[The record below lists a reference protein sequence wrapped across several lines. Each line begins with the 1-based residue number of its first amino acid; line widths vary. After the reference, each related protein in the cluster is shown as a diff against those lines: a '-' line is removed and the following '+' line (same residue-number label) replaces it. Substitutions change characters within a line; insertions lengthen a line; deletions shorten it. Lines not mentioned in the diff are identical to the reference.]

1 MPTVTGDLRIG
12 GFILPF
18 DIGFNFCSVDSTKF
32 GEDFESKIDP
42 VAFDFYTIGADLRYA
57 LVQGGGFVPRWS
69 IGVGGYYTKGNVSV
83 ANSTAKASL
92 DFETTTIY
100 ASTQASVKFL
110 CLIPFVGG
118 RVMASRSTAG
128 WNATANWSEIL
139 DDGPSLQ
146 QALEIG
152 LLPESFGGQE
162 TVDVGDKIIRQVCAG
177 VGFVLFIIH
186 IASSAGYDFYIP
198 FSAVI
203 MPGQTIT
210 VPTGIRARIDNG
222 WFLMCCPRSG
232 LGFKFRLR
240 LDNTVGIIDSDYF
253 GADNEGHIMIR
264 VTNESNS
271 GKILELKHG
280 DAFAQ
285 GIFIPFGIT
294 VDDNAADKRTGGFGS
309 TSS

>member
-1 MPTVTGDLRIG
+1 MNKISQFFKVSKDRFMSDSAGLLSDYTEEQRSEMYDNIR
-12 GFILPF
+12 LP
-18 DIGFNFCSVDSTKF
+18 VR
-32 GEDFESKIDP
+32 
-42 VAFDFYTIGADLRYA
+42 A
-57 LVQGGGFVPRWS
+57 
-69 IGVGGYYTKGNVSV
+69 
-83 ANSTAKASL
+83 
-92 DFETTTIY
+92 
-100 ASTQASVKFL
+100 
-110 CLIPFVGG
+110 
-118 RVMASRSTAG
+118 TAG
-128 WNATANWSEIL
+128 
-139 DDGPSLQ
+139 
-146 QALEIG
+146 
-152 LLPESFGGQE
+152 
-162 TVDVGDKIIRQVCAG
+162 
-177 VGFVLFIIH
+177 
-186 IASSAGYDFYIP
+186 SAGYDFYIP

-210 VPTGIRARIDNG
+210 VPTGIRTRIDNG

-271 GKILELKHG
+271 GKILELKQG

-309 TSS
+309 TSSKS

>member
-1 MPTVTGDLRIG
+1 MNKISQFFKVSKDRFMSDSAGLLSDYTEEQRSEMYDNIR
-12 GFILPF
+12 LP
-18 DIGFNFCSVDSTKF
+18 VR
-32 GEDFESKIDP
+32 
-42 VAFDFYTIGADLRYA
+42 A
-57 LVQGGGFVPRWS
+57 
-69 IGVGGYYTKGNVSV
+69 
-83 ANSTAKASL
+83 
-92 DFETTTIY
+92 
-100 ASTQASVKFL
+100 
-110 CLIPFVGG
+110 
-118 RVMASRSTAG
+118 TAG
-128 WNATANWSEIL
+128 
-139 DDGPSLQ
+139 
-146 QALEIG
+146 
-152 LLPESFGGQE
+152 
-162 TVDVGDKIIRQVCAG
+162 
-177 VGFVLFIIH
+177 
-186 IASSAGYDFYIP
+186 SAGYDFYIP

-210 VPTGIRARIDNG
+210 VPTGIRAKIDNG

-271 GKILELKHG
+271 GKILELKQG

-309 TSS
+309 TSSKA